1 KKGVN
6 VPSARVNLPSIT
18 DKDVSDI
25 KFGIEQEV
33 DFIAASFVRSAE
45 DVFAIKR
52 VLEENKGENLQIISK
67 IENQEDVDNYSKILE
82 ASYNIIV
89 ARGDLC
95 VMNPAEDVHLFKI
108 IFIQQFT
115 VV

>member
-1 KKGVN
+1 MSVLEIDNKNEESKTVITNGGIIKDKKGFN

-67 IENQEDVDNYSKILE
+67 MKTKKV
-82 ASYNIIV
+82 
-89 ARGDLC
+89 
-95 VMNPAEDVHLFKI
+95 
-108 IFIQQFT
+108 
-115 VV
+115 